1 MLFNSWQF
9 VLLVIVTALLYF
21 RPALQRAQRQIL
33 VISSLIFYGAHHPW
47 LLLLLLGSITT
58 NAAFTGLLAK
68 ERYLAGRIIL
78 ATGVAINLVA
88 LAFFKYTGLLAESF
102 LKPFHSGELTDLL
115 TAIPLPVGISFFT
128 FQGISLLVD
137 TLRAKHDRELSVL
150 VSDRHAGNWMNVA
163 LFISFFPQLV
173 AGPIVK
179 AHDFLPQIRPK
190 FFREVEWTFV
200 FRNLVTGY
208 FLKMV
213 VADNLKTYTA
223 WIEYPMFHTKSTLTL
238 AAMLFGYSMQIF
250 ADFAGYSLIAIGV
263 AAIFGYRL
271 VANFN
276 FPYIASS
283 FSEFW
288 QRWHI
293 SLSSFLKEYL
303 YIPLGGNRNGQFRTY
318 RNLMVTMLLGGLW
331 HGAAWSYAVWGFAHG
346 IALCAE
352 RLLNGS
358 AIRFRPFLWRV
369 AGGGIVFTYV
379 TLAWLLFKLP
389 DFSHVIEFF
398 QALAANLWIPHDY
411 GMVIKIGFYSLPVVV
426 YHVHYLMGEQIGNSS
441 RLLLEP
447 MAFGAM
453 LFLIVTNS
461 GRSAEF
467 IYFQF

>member
-21 RPALQRAQRQIL
+21 QPAMQRAQRLIL

-47 LLLLLLGSITT
+47 LLLLLLGSIAT

-68 ERYLAGRIIL
+68 ERYLAGRITL
-78 ATGVAINLVA
+78 ATGVAINLVT

-137 TLRAKHDRELSVL
+137 TFRAKHDRELKIL

-200 FRNLVTGY
+200 FRNLVIGY

-223 WIEYPMFHTKSTLTL
+223 WIDYPVFHTKSTLTL

-303 YIPLGGNRNGQFRTY
+303 YIPLGGNRNGRIRTY

-331 HGAAWSYAVWGFAHG
+331 HGAAWSYVVWGFAHG

-352 RLLNGS
+352 RWLKGS
-358 AIRFRPFLWRV
+358 AVRTRPILWRV
-369 AGGGIVFTYV
+369 SGAVIVFTYV
-379 TLAWLLFKLP
+379 TFAWLLFKLP
-389 DFSHVIEFF
+389 EFSHVIEFF

-411 GMVIKIGFYSLPVVV
+411 GMVVKIGLYSLPVVG
-426 YHVHYLMGEQIGNSS
+426 YHVHYLMGGQIGDSS
-441 RLLLEP
+441 RMLLEP
-447 MAFGAM
+447 IAFGLM

>member
-9 VLLVIVTALLYF
+9 ILLVAVTATLYF
-21 RPALQRAQRQIL
+21 LPAMQRVQRLIL
-33 VISSLIFYGAHHPW
+33 VIASFIFYGAHHPW
-47 LLLLLLGSITT
+47 LLLLLVGSITT
-58 NAAFTGLLAK
+58 NTAFTGLLAK
-68 ERYLAGRIIL
+68 GKYSAGRITLI
-78 ATGVAINLVA
+78 TGVAINLA
-88 LAFFKYTGLLAESF
+88 TLAFFKYSGLLAESL
-102 LKPFHSGELTDLL
+102 LKSFHTGELAEIL

-137 TLRAKHDRELSVL
+137 TQRAKVNRELAIL
-150 VSDRHAGNWMNVA
+150 VSDRHAGNWMDVA

-190 FFREVEWTFV
+190 FIRDVDWTFV
-200 FRNLVTGY
+200 FRTLVTGY

-223 WIEYPMFHTKSTLTL
+223 WVEFPVFHTKSTLTL
-238 AAMLFGYSMQIF
+238 ATMLFGYSMQIF
-250 ADFAGYSLIAIGV
+250 SDFAGYSLIAIGV
-263 AAIFGYRL
+263 AAVFGYRL
-271 VANFN
+271 IANFN

-303 YIPLGGNRNGQFRTY
+303 YIPLGGNRNGQIRTY
-318 RNLMVTMLLGGLW
+318 RNLMITMLLGGLW

-346 IALCAE
+346 VALCAE
-352 RLLNGS
+352 RWLRGTATNTRS
-358 AIRFRPFLWRV
+358 AFSRV
-369 AGGGIVFTYV
+369 AGAGFVFTYV

-389 DFSHVIEFF
+389 EFSHVIEFF
-398 QALAANLWIPHDY
+398 QALAANLRIRHDY
-411 GMVIKIGFYSLPVVV
+411 GMIIKIALYSLPVVA
-426 YHVHYLMGEQIGNSS
+426 YHVRYLMGEQMRASF
-441 RLLLEP
+441 RHVTEP
-447 MAFGAM
+447 IVFGLM